1 MRVLFRL
8 MITIVVAAI
17 GTTALVVAVV
27 PQVARMVTSTAVDG
41 ATLPDFA
48 PLSQKSTMYDA
59 VGNVIGQFAAENLV
73 PVKISQVPKGVIDAV
88 LAVEDESFYDHKG
101 VNAKSL
107 MRAVLANVSAGGVL
121 QGGSTITQQV
131 VKNSYLTSDR
141 DASRKMLEA
150 AYAVQ
155 LEKKLT
161 KNQILE
167 RYLNSVYFGN
177 GAYGIE
183 AAAQTYFGKPVG
195 KLTMVDGAFLAGLI
209 RNPAGY
215 DPFKH
220 PAASKVRRRVALE
233 RLVATGHM
241 TEAAGRRRRSVT
253 APAPAARHPHHRQGH
268 LLLRRSGEGNPA
280 QQEQHPRRR
289 SPAALQRLLPRRAED
304 LHHAQPRAAGGG
316 RAGPPRADAEHERA
330 LRLRHR
336 QPQHQDRCRGGDGGR
351 PRLRSAPAQPDAPTA
366 PDGLERQVHDPRLR
380 ARGGR
385 QSNDLIDGTAP
396 CTLPNP
402 PDPSHPFVISD
413 ATSRGVSPLDQQT
426 WFSIDC
432 AYGRLA
438 LGVGL
443 DRVVGVMKRMGI
455 TSTLRAVPAL
465 ATGNNEISPIDM
477 ASAFSG
483 VADLGVH
490 HDPYYIESIQ
500 DPTGK
505 VIYQHQ
511 DPGRQ
516 VLDPNVAAQELDILK
531 GVLRVGTGRRGL
543 LAGGRPAAGK
553 TGTQFLNTNAW
564 FVGGTPQYTTAVWM
578 GNWRNNTDRME
589 FIPQFRQFA
598 KVQGG
603 TYPVLIWKAYMDA
616 AHAGL
621 PELDWPPPAPP
632 PRPPA
637 RLYLPGVDCTS
648 GGPLLTR
655 RAATVAPGPP
665 PGAVPPGG
673 PIDYSAPIPS
683 VPAGVLVYDC
693 RTGPPVIQPPPTT
706 PSSTSSTSTASSSP
720 SSTNAPATSNNPP
733 KKPPKKRRPPTTT
746 AP

>member
-1 MRVLFRL
+1 M
-8 MITIVVAAI
+8 
-17 GTTALVVAVV
+17 
-27 PQVARMVTSTAVDG
+27 
-41 ATLPDFA
+41 
-48 PLSQKSTMYDA
+48 
-59 VGNVIGQFAAENLV
+59 
-73 PVKISQVPKGVIDAV
+73 
-88 LAVEDESFYDHKG
+88 
-101 VNAKSL
+101 
-107 MRAVLANVSAGGVL
+107 L

-131 VKNSYLTSDR
+131 VKNSYLTSER

-241 TEAAGRRRRSVT
+241 TEAQAV
-253 APAPAARHPHHRQGH
+253 AAEASPLPLQPLGTRTNGKATSYFADQVKEI
-268 LLLRRSGEGNPA
+268 LLNKSNILGDDPQQRYNAFFRGGLKIYTTLNPA
-280 QQEQHPRRR
+280 LQVAAEQARLTQMPSTNGRFDSAIVSLNTRTGAVVAMVGG
-289 SPAALQRLLPRRAED
+289 PGFDQLQLNLT
-304 LHHAQPRAAGGG
+304 LQPRQTGSSVKFMILASALEAG
-316 RAGPPRADAEHERA
+316 A
-330 LRLRHR
+330 
-336 QPQHQDRCRGGDGGR
+336 
-351 PRLRSAPAQPDAPTA
+351 
-366 PDGLERQVHDPRLR
+366 
-380 ARGGR
+380 

-402 PDPSHPFVISD
+402 PDPNHPFVISD
-413 ATSRGVSPLDQQT
+413 ATSRGVAPLDQQT

-465 ATGNNEISPIDM
+465 ATGNNEMSPIDM

-500 DPTGK
+500 DPAGK

-516 VLDPNVAAQELDILK
+516 VLDPNVAAQELDMLK

-621 PELDWPPPAPP
+621 PALDWPAPAPQ

-693 RTGPPVIQPPPTT
+693 RTGPPRLAPPPTT
-706 PSSTSSTSTASSSP
+706 PSSTSSTSTASSSSP
-720 SSTNAPATSNNPP
+720 SSSNSTPTSNNPP
-733 KKPPKKRRPPTTT
+733 KKPPRRRRPPTTS